1 MRCTI
6 RDILILTLLMLV
18 VSPAFASPHSEMQ
31 DKIEAAKARLETLQ
45 KRITKERLA
54 LSTTLNSLESEVI
67 QLRAKTAVAR
77 RQADEETLSLS
88 QLENRLGEWQT
99 QQQFQENLLQRFLMQ
114 LHDIHSEQ
122 INALT
127 LSEKI
132 QQINDYASHIKQS
145 STPTFFETDVVLNTG
160 DVIQGNVLNL
170 GPESWYIASFKQLAG
185 KVNHTDGVYKET
197 MRFGPAETASLAEL
211 HASGAGVIPV
221 DTTLGGALQKQRAS
235 DTVTEHVM
243 KGGVWVIPIVIFAL
257 IATSIA
263 LYKVLVLWR
272 LPAVKPV
279 SSLSM
284 FVEQLR
290 QSGVNAF
297 EGMQRQLVEIYQRAN
312 SPSQREDSLF
322 SALQQQRIS
331 LEKYNGAIAVTAAVA
346 PLLGLLGTVSGMIE
360 TFNMMTAFG
369 GSDPEVISGGIAKAL
384 VTTELGLVV
393 AIPALILNALL
404 TRKSKHYY
412 GALENFAVVIS
423 SHDADDRSSAAR
435 GV

>member
-1 MRCTI
+1 MRCTLQ
-6 RDILILTLLMLV
+6 DIFILTLLILA

-45 KRITKERLA
+45 KRITEERLA
-54 LSTTLNSLESEVI
+54 LSTSLNSLESEVI

-114 LHDIHSEQ
+114 LHDTHSQE

-132 QQINDYASHIKQS
+132 QQVNDYVSHITQS

-170 GPESWYIASFKQLAG
+170 GPESWYIASSKKLAG
-185 KVNHTDGVYKET
+185 KVNYTDGVYKET
-197 MRFGPAETASLAEL
+197 MRFELAETASLAEL

-221 DTTLGGALQKQRAS
+221 DTTLGGAIQKQRAS

-243 KGGVWVIPIVIFAL
+243 KGGVWVIPIVLFAL
-257 IATSIA
+257 IATTIA

-284 FVEQLR
+284 FVEQLT

-297 EGMQRQLVEIYQRAN
+297 EGMQRQLVEIYQRAS

-322 SALQQQRIS
+322 SALQQQRFS

-412 GALENFAVVIS
+412 DALENFAVVIS
-423 SHDADDRSSAAR
+423 SHDADDRSSVAK